1 MTASTRPASAG
12 EPRGPVMRTPYP
24 GPRALAVLE
33 RMARVEGAGMRTAGD
48 EAALVVDSA
57 SGSLLTDPDGNVF
70 VDLYASFAAATLG
83 HCHPEVT
90 AAIREQA
97 GRLTHASSAFGTEL
111 RAAFE
116 EALLAIA
123 PPGLDRVLLAIT
135 GADANELALKLVRTA
150 TGRHDVI
157 AFSGGYFGRAAGVS
171 GLNGKA
177 AFRTRVGLDADDH
190 AHFFPFPDPY
200 RWRLGP
206 PERAGEQVLQLI
218 EDALA
223 GASGTAP
230 PAAIF
235 VEPIQGNGGVL
246 VPPGDFLPGLRQICD
261 RHGALLVFDEIQS
274 GFGRAGTMWA
284 AERWGVVPDLMT
296 VGKGIGGGLALAA
309 VVGRAAHMSHWQPG
323 THTSTF
329 LANAL
334 NLAASVAAIGVMR
347 RERLWERSAA
357 LGAPL
362 LDRLRRDL
370 DGVAWVGDARGAGLF
385 IGLEI
390 VADRARREPDAR
402 RAAEIRRRALE
413 AGVVVGIGGH
423 HDNVVKLSPP
433 LTIGDAQLDAAV
445 SVLVDVIGGA
455 S

>member
-12 EPRGPVMRTPYP
+12 EPRGPAMRTTYP
-24 GPRALAVLE
+24 GPRAVAVLE
-33 RMARVEGAGMRTAGD
+33 RMARVEGAGMRTAGG

-123 PPGLDRVLLAIT
+123 PHGLDRVLLAVT
-135 GADANELALKLVRTA
+135 GADANELALKLARTA

-157 AFSGGYFGRAAGVS
+157 AFSGGYFGRAAGIT

-177 AFRTRVGLDADDH
+177 AFRTRVGLDAD
-190 AHFFPFPDPY
+190 AHFFPFPDRY

-206 PERAGEQVLQLI
+206 PERAGEQVLQLV

-223 GASGTAP
+223 GASGIGQ

-235 VEPIQGNGGVL
+235 VEPVQGNGGVL
-246 VPPGDFLPGLRQICD
+246 VPPDGFLAGLRGICD

-284 AERWGVVPDLMT
+284 AERCGVVPDLMT

-309 VVGRAAHMSHWQPG
+309 VVGRAAHMSHWQSG

-334 NLAASVAAIGVMR
+334 NLAAGVAAIAVMR

-357 LGAPL
+357 LGAAL
-362 LDRLRRDL
+362 LDRLRGDL

-390 VADRARREPDAR
+390 VADRASREPDAR

-433 LTIGDAQLDAAV
+433 LTIGDAQLEAAV

>member
-1 MTASTRPASAG
+1 MTISAQSA
-12 EPRGPVMRTPYP
+12 PQAPLMRMPYP
-24 GPRALAVLE
+24 GPRSKAVLK
-33 RMARVEGAGMRTAGD
+33 RMASVEGAGMRTGGD
-48 EAALVVDSA
+48 DAALVVESA

-83 HCHPEVT
+83 HCHPDVT
-90 AAIREQA
+90 EAIRHQA
-97 GRLTHASSAFGTEL
+97 GRLTHASSAFGSDV
-111 RAAFE
+111 RVAFE

-123 PPGLDRVLLAIT
+123 PRGLERVLLAIT
-135 GADANELALKLVRTA
+135 GADANELALKLARTA

-157 AFSGGYFGRAAGVS
+157 AFSGGYFGRAAGIT
-171 GLNGKA
+171 GLNGKT
-177 AFRTRVGLDADDH
+177 AFRTRVGLEAD

-206 PERAGEQVLQLI
+206 SERASDQVLQLI
-218 EDALA
+218 EDGLA
-223 GASGTAP
+223 GASGIAP

-246 VPPGDFLPGLRQICD
+246 VPPDGFLAGLRDICD

-274 GFGRAGTMWA
+274 GFGRSGTMWA

-296 VGKGIGGGLALAA
+296 VGKGIGGGLALAG
-309 VVGRAAHMSHWQPG
+309 VVGRASHMSHWQPG

-334 NLAASVAAIGVMR
+334 NLAAGTAAIAVMR
-347 RERLWERSAA
+347 RERLAERSASV
-357 LGAPL
+357 GATL

-370 DGVAWVGDARGAGLF
+370 AGVPDVGEVRGAGLF

-390 VADRARREPDAR
+390 VSDRSSREP
-402 RAAEIRRRALE
+402 AAQHAADIRRRALE

-423 HDNVVKLSPP
+423 HDNVVKVSPP
-433 LTIGDAQLDAAV
+433 LTIPDEQLDAAV